1 MKEAHLISFLW
12 GALIGTTIG
21 VVIMGLIT
29 THAGPNSKAK
39 VDARKAECELNIPR
53 NQNCVM
59 QFVPE
64 KVKQ

>member
-1 MKEAHLISFLW
+1 MKEGIFITFSA
-12 GALIGTTIG
+12 G
-21 VVIMGLIT
+21 VVIGLFIMGLLM
-29 THAGPNSKAK
+29 THTGPNSKAK
-39 VDARKAECELNIPR
+39 IDSAKAECELNIPR

>member
-1 MKEAHLISFLW
+1 MRSETVF
-12 GALIGTTIG
+12 ALIVGFAFGLFTMG
-21 VVIMGLIT
+21 VLM
-29 THAGPNSKAK
+29 THIGPNSKAK

-64 KVKQ
+64 KK

>member
-1 MKEAHLISFLW
+1 MKEDYFFVFVAGLV
-12 GALIGTTIG
+12 IG
-21 VVIMGLIT
+21 VFIMGLLM
-29 THAGPNSKAK
+29 THVGPNSKAK
-39 VDARKAECELNIPR
+39 IDTRKAECELNIPR

>member
-1 MKEAHLISFLW
+1 MRSETVFVLIVGFVFGLF
-12 GALIGTTIG
+12 TMG
-21 VVIMGLIT
+21 VLM
-29 THAGPNSKAK
+29 THIGPNSKAK

-64 KVKQ
+64 KK

>member
-1 MKEAHLISFLW
+1 MKDGYLITFSAGGVIGAFL
-12 GALIGTTIG
+12 
-21 VVIMGLIT
+21 MGLLMS
-29 THAGPNSKAK
+29 HAGPNSKAK
-39 VDARKAECELNIPR
+39 IDSAKAECELNIPR

>member
-1 MKEAHLISFLW
+1 MKEDYFFIFVA
-12 GALIGTTIG
+12 G
-21 VVIMGLIT
+21 VVIGVLIMGLLM
-29 THAGPNSKAK
+29 THIGPNSKAK

-59 QFVPE
+59 RFVPE

>member
-1 MKEAHLISFLW
+1 MNDSYLLTFSA
-12 GALIGTTIG
+12 G
-21 VVIMGLIT
+21 VVIGLFTMGLIM

-39 VDARKAECELNIPR
+39 VDARKSECELNIPR

-64 KVKQ
+64 NKEKK

>member
-1 MKEAHLISFLW
+1 MKTGEVA
-12 GALIGTTIG
+12 ALVFGFILGIFTMG
-21 VVIMGLIT
+21 VLMSHV
-29 THAGPNSKAK
+29 GPNSKAK

-64 KVKQ
+64 KK

>member
-1 MKEAHLISFLW
+1 MKEDYFFVFVA
-12 GALIGTTIG
+12 G
-21 VVIMGLIT
+21 VVIGVFIMGLLM
-29 THAGPNSKAK
+29 THLGPNSKAK
-39 VDARKAECELNIPR
+39 IDTRKAECELNIPR

>member
-1 MKEAHLISFLW
+1 MKEDYFFVFVA
-12 GALIGTTIG
+12 G
-21 VVIMGLIT
+21 VVIGVFIMGLLM
-29 THAGPNSKAK
+29 THVGPNSKAK
-39 VDARKAECELNIPR
+39 IDTRKAECELKIPR

>member
-1 MKEAHLISFLW
+1 MKDGYLITFS
-12 GALIGTTIG
+12 AG
-21 VVIMGLIT
+21 VVIGLFIMGLLM

-39 VDARKAECELNIPR
+39 IDSAKAECELNIPR

-64 KVKQ
+64 KVKHE

>member
-1 MKEAHLISFLW
+1 MKEAHLISFMG
-12 GALIGTTIG
+12 GALMGATIG
-21 VVIMGLIT
+21 VAIMGLLM

-39 VDARKAECELNIPR
+39 IDSAKAECELNIPR

>member
-1 MKEAHLISFLW
+1 MKEDCFFAFVV
-12 GALIGTTIG
+12 GGVIG
-21 VVIMGLIT
+21 VIGVIVMGLLMS
-29 THAGPNSKAK
+29 HVGPNSKAK
-39 VDARKAECELNIPR
+39 IDNRKAECELNIPR

>member
-1 MKEAHLISFLW
+1 MKDGYLITFS
-12 GALIGTTIG
+12 AG
-21 VVIMGLIT
+21 VVIGLFIMGLIM

-39 VDARKAECELNIPR
+39 IDSAKAECELNIPR

-64 KVKQ
+64 KVKHE

>member
-1 MKEAHLISFLW
+1 MKEDCFFAFVA
-12 GALIGTTIG
+12 GGVIG
-21 VVIMGLIT
+21 VIGMGLLMS
-29 THAGPNSKAK
+29 HVGPDSKAK
-39 VDARKAECELNIPR
+39 VDARKVECELNIPR

>member
-1 MKEAHLISFLW
+1 MKEDYFFIFVA
-12 GALIGTTIG
+12 G
-21 VVIMGLIT
+21 VVIGVLIMGLLMS
-29 THAGPNSKAK
+29 HVGPNSKAK

>member
-1 MKEAHLISFLW
+1 MKDGYLITFSAGGVIGAFL
-12 GALIGTTIG
+12 
-21 VVIMGLIT
+21 MGLLM
-29 THAGPNSKAK
+29 THVGPNSKAK
-39 VDARKAECELNIPR
+39 IDSAKAECELNIPR

>member
-1 MKEAHLISFLW
+1 MKEDCFFAFVV
-12 GALIGTTIG
+12 GAVIG
-21 VVIMGLIT
+21 VIAMGLFMS
-29 THAGPNSKAK
+29 HVGPNSKAK

-53 NQNCVM
+53 NQSCVM